1 MKKTK
6 DELKQIFNDTKRKAW
21 IGNFIQTKTKK
32 FKEQVVTLRSS
43 IVVEGNDTVTA
54 ATKYVG
60 LGKTCVLNMA
70 SAKTAGG
77 GVADG
82 ETAQEE
88 CLFRCSN
95 LAESISQDLYPLE
108 EDEALYTKN
117 AIFFKDKDYNDM
129 KMIKVDVVTV
139 ASVNLNLN
147 ARYDEKKEKWI
158 DGITPKP
165 ADYHSLVRMKIRTM
179 LSLAAKNRCKYII
192 LGAWG
197 CGVFKNDPYDI
208 ADAFYDVLVIEEYER
223 LFEQVVFAIIN
234 DNNSVGNNLKIF
246 KEVFDIAN

>member
-1 MKKTK
+1 MKTK

-32 FKEQVVTLRSS
+32 FKEVPVMTDGQITVIDS
-43 IVVEGNDTVTA
+43 DTVTA
-54 ATKYVG
+54 AVKYTEI
-60 LGKTCVLNMA
+60 GKTCVLNMA

-95 LAESISQDLYPLE
+95 LAESITQDLYPLE

-117 AIFFKDKDYNDM
+117 VIFFKDKDYNDM
-129 KMIKVDVVTV
+129 EFVKVDVVTM
-139 ASVNLNLN
+139 ASINLNPN
-147 ARYDEKKEKWI
+147 AEYDEKTETWTE
-158 DGITPKP
+158 GLVPKSD
-165 ADYHSLVRMKIRTM
+165 DYWDMTLMKVRTI
-179 LSLAAKNRCKYII
+179 LSLAAKNKCKYII

-197 CGVFKNDPYDI
+197 CGVFKNDPIDM
-208 ADAFYDVLVIEEYER
+208 ADAFAEVLIDEGYDR
-223 LFEQVVFAIIN
+223 LFTQVVFAIIN
-234 DNNSVGNNLKIF
+234 DSNSVADNLSIF
-246 KEVFDIAN
+246 KDVFDIAN

>member
-1 MKKTK
+1 MKTK
-6 DELKQIFNDTKRKAW
+6 QELKYVFNDTRRKAW
-21 IGNFIQTKTKK
+21 INNCATKTKK
-32 FKEQVVTLRSS
+32 FKEQVVVIPAS
-43 IVVEGNDTVTA
+43 IVIEVNDTVTV
-54 ATKYVG
+54 ATKYAA

-95 LAESISQDLYPLE
+95 LSETITQDLYPLA
-108 EDEALYTKN
+108 EDDALYTKN
-117 AIFFKDKDYNDM
+117 AVFFKDKYYNDM

-139 ASVNLNLN
+139 AAINLN
-147 ARYDEKKEKWI
+147 ANAKYDEVNEVWI
-158 DGITPKP
+158 EGLIPQPDNYWELTKT
-165 ADYHSLVRMKIRTM
+165 KIRTM
-179 LSLAAKNRCKYII
+179 LSLANKNKCDFII

-208 ADAFYDVLVIEEYER
+208 ADAFAEVLVDEGYER
-223 LFEQVVFAIIN
+223 LFKQVVFAIIN
-234 DNNSVGNNLKIF
+234 DSNSVANNVEIF
-246 KEVFDIAN
+246 KEVFE

>member
-1 MKKTK
+1 MRKTK
-6 DELKQIFNDTKRKAW
+6 EELKQVFNDTKRKAW
-21 IGNFIQTKTKK
+21 IGNFVSTKTKK
-32 FKEQVVTLRSS
+32 FKEQSVTIKENI
-43 IVVEGNDTVTA
+43 IVEPTDTVTA
-54 ATKYVG
+54 ATKYAE

-95 LAESISQDLYPLE
+95 LGESITQDLYPLE
-108 EDEALYTKN
+108 ESDALYTKN

-129 KMIKVDVVTV
+129 KMVKVDVVTV
-139 ASVNLNLN
+139 AAVNLNLN
-147 ARYDEKKEKWI
+147 SRYDENIEKWI

-165 ADYHSLVRMKIRTM
+165 ADYYALIRTKIRTM
-179 LSLAAKNRCKYII
+179 LSLASKNKCKYII

-197 CGVFKNDPYDI
+197 CGVFKNEPYEI
-208 ADAFYDVLVIEEYER
+208 ADAFYGVLVDEEYER

-234 DNNSVGNNLKIF
+234 DNNSVANNIEIF
-246 KEVFDIAN
+246 KEVLVDY